1 MRTPMARRRAVITA
15 MGALPLAGA
24 LAAALGLATF
34 AGPASA
40 ERRPAP
46 RELAGEWPAARLHG
60 EGRLRFLGLHVYD
73 IRLWTSEPALG
84 EQDWPRKPL
93 ALEIEY
99 ARSLVGRLIAER
111 SLEEMKRAGPL
122 PAEAEQRWLRA
133 MLQWFPDV
141 KPGDRITGLHLPEGG
156 ARFFVNGQPRGE
168 LRDAEFARRFF
179 GIWLGPST
187 SEPGLR
193 EALLLGRR

>member
-1 MRTPMARRRAVITA
+1 MVT
-15 MGALPLAGA
+15 AGA
-24 LAAALGLATF
+24 LVLGAAAGLAST
-34 AGPASA
+34 PLHA

-46 RELAGEWPAARLHG
+46 RELVGEWPAARLHG

-99 ARSLVGRLIAER
+99 GRSLVGRLIAER

-122 PAEAEQRWLRA
+122 PTETEQRWLRA

-141 KPGDRITGLHLPEGG
+141 KAGDRITGLHQPDGV

-179 GIWLGPST
+179 GIWLGTST
-187 SEPGLR
+187 SEPSLR